1 MTPVNFLFQQSLES
15 FLPGYPKD
23 DLRSTKVKVDDGGKG
38 VVVEKKLNIQNTVS
52 KIVVDQTVAAAMNT
66 VAFLGIVPILRGAS
80 TGQAWE
86 GIKHVSRIGVDGCT
100 MAEAGRRLNCR
111 GKGRRSLLTQD

>member
-15 FLPGYPKD
+15 ALPGYPKD
-23 DLRSTKVKVDDGGKG
+23 DPRSTKVKVDDGGKG
-38 VVVEKKLNIQNTVS
+38 VVVEKKLNIQNTVL

-86 GIKHVSRIGVDGCT
+86 GIKHVS
-100 MAEAGRRLNCR
+100 
-111 GKGRRSLLTQD
+111 